1 VALLAE
7 DNAAL
12 ARENQRLVARGE
24 DAASSDAADE
34 RRAGRDGRVHS
45 ALASLVREL
54 GEENAA
60 LHERARGL
68 AAVVESSAAAKA
80 VEAAFGEEEGEEEEG
95 EEKRALT
102 ARRGAGEDAEE
113 DEKAMR
119 ARVAAR
125 VGVLSSA
132 AKSRQVADRAAE
144 AAAGDAARRGELES
158 RAAAAL
164 RQVEFNESVAKSSR
178 GNNVFDLTATTVGI

>member
-1 VALLAE
+1 MALLAE

-80 VEAAFGEEEGEEEEG
+80 VEAAFGEEEGEE
-95 EEKRALT
+95 KRALT

-164 RQVEFNESVAKSSR
+164 RQVEFNESVAKSSQ